1 MERAEKRFQP
11 EISQLKDEQTTMKKD
26 WENVEISLRAQLG
39 ESKRAKKKIA
49 EELKTAKRRAKLAEN
64 KLQ

>member
-1 MERAEKRFQP
+1 
-11 EISQLKDEQTTMKKD
+11 MKKD
-26 WENVEISLRAQLG
+26 WENVEISLRTQLG
-39 ESKRAKKKIA
+39 ESERAKKKIA